1 VPHLA
6 LTGKGK
12 LSRAFAGCAGRCF
25 LNLRLRIANYI
36 STVLGSFPENWSKNK
51 KCITPNPLMQVH
63 VLLKLHV
70 KLEIVAA
77 RYASE
82 VAPLLDFFVWRWGH
96 SFQQKASGF

>member
-1 VPHLA
+1 
-6 LTGKGK
+6 
-12 LSRAFAGCAGRCF
+12 
-25 LNLRLRIANYI
+25 
-36 STVLGSFPENWSKNK
+36 
-51 KCITPNPLMQVH
+51 MQVH